1 MSFHQLNFLVLF
13 GGVLTLYWLV
23 AKWRLARLWVLLLAS
38 LGFYAAWNPV
48 PLLLYLFSAAV
59 NAIAGPM
66 MERPLN
72 RSASRA
78 MRAKEERVR
87 KNVMVVAVCIHV
99 GVLVT
104 SKYLQLFLKSAGT
117 IAGWLHIEWTPPDLG
132 LIHPLGLSFLTF
144 QAVGYIVDVYRKQTS
159 GKRSLLHHLLFATFF
174 PRVVS
179 GPILRAHQ
187 LIDELDTPP
196 GVITPSGPTLPATD
210 GAQALF
216 RIAQGLSKKLLLAD
230 VLGGSLVNPV
240 FANPT
245 GYSAAE
251 CVLAAIAYTLQLY
264 FDFSGYSDI
273 AIGIAGLLGFKF
285 PENFDKPYHATN
297 LFDFW
302 NRWHLT
308 LSTWLRDYLYRPLG
322 GNQGSKWQTLRNTM
336 IVMSLGGLW
345 HGADWR
351 FLIWGA
357 LHGLFLCMWRAYWWA
372 RGKPKKTEVGFARK
386 LGGWFVM
393 INAVIFARIFFRAE
407 TMGLALDMFKQLG
420 TLTGNMARVS
430 SLAWFSLVA
439 CIVFYALPKPVFEK
453 SQVLF
458 VRSPILVRAILLL
471 AIGLATHQF
480 SSIESQPYI
489 YLRY

>member
-13 GGVLTLYWLV
+13 GAVLTIYWLV
-23 AKWRLARLWVLLLAS
+23 AKYRLARIWVLLLAS

-48 PLLLYLFSAAV
+48 PLLLYLFSASV

-66 MERPLN
+66 MERPTN
-72 RSASRA
+72 RYASRA
-78 MRAKEERVR
+78 MKAKDERVR
-87 KNVMVVAVCIHV
+87 RQVMIVAVCIHV

-104 SKYLQLFLKSAGT
+104 SKYLVLFLKTFGT
-117 IAGWLHIEWTPPDLG
+117 IAGWVGIEWAPPELG

-144 QAVGYIVDVYRKQTS
+144 QAVGYVVDVYRKQTS
-159 GKRSLLHHLLFATFF
+159 GKFSLVHHLLFATFF

-179 GPILRAHQ
+179 GPILRSSQ
-187 LIDELDTPP
+187 LLEKLDARPEL
-196 GVITPSGPTLPATD
+196 SSAD
-210 GAQALF
+210 GAAALF
-216 RIAQGLSKKLLLAD
+216 RITQGLAKKLLLAD
-230 VLGGSLVNPV
+230 VLGGSLVNNV
-240 FANPT
+240 FSNPT
-245 GYSAAE
+245 GYSALE
-251 CVLAAIAYTLQLY
+251 CVIAAVGYTLQLY

-322 GNQGSKWQTLRNTM
+322 GNQGTKWQTLRNTM

-357 LHGLFLCMWRAYWWA
+357 LHGLFLCLWRTWWWV
-372 RGKPKKTEVGFARK
+372 RGKPKKDQVGFGRK
-386 LGGWFVM
+386 LAGWLIMF
-393 INAVIFARIFFRAE
+393 NAVVFARIFFRADNM
-407 TMGLALDMFKQLG
+407 TLAIDMFKQIG
-420 TLTGNMARVS
+420 RLTGDLARVS
-430 SLAWFSLVA
+430 ALSWFSLVA
-439 CIVFYALPKPVFEK
+439 CIVFYVMPKPVFVK
-453 SQVLF
+453 SQELF
-458 VRSPILVRAILLL
+458 VKSPILVRAVLIIAL
-471 AIGLATHQF
+471 GLMARQF

-489 YLRY
+489 YLQY

>member
-13 GGVLTLYWLV
+13 GGVLIIYWSV
-23 AKWRLARLWVLLLAS
+23 ARWRLPRLWVLLLAS

-66 MERPLN
+66 MERPVN

-78 MRAKEERVR
+78 MREKYDRQR

-104 SKYLQLFLKSAGT
+104 SKYLTLFLRSAGT
-117 IAGWLHIEWTPPDLG
+117 IAGWFGSDWVPPDLG

-144 QAVGYIVDVYRKQTS
+144 QAVGYVVDVYRKQTS
-159 GKRSLLHHLLFATFF
+159 GKRSLLHHLLFASFF

-179 GPILRAHQ
+179 GPILRSSQ
-187 LIDELDTPP
+187 LLEKLDDRPEL
-196 GVITPSGPTLPATD
+196 SSAD
-210 GAQALF
+210 GAAALF
-216 RIAQGLSKKLLLAD
+216 RITQGLAKKLLLAD
-230 VLGGSLVNPV
+230 VLGGSLVNAV
-240 FANPT
+240 FSNPT

-251 CVLAAIAYTLQLY
+251 CVIAAVGYTLQLY

-285 PENFDKPYHATN
+285 PENFAKPYHATN

-322 GNQGSKWQTLRNTM
+322 GNQGTKWQTLRNTM

-357 LHGLFLCMWRAYWWA
+357 LHGLFLCLWRTWWWV
-372 RGKPKKTEVGFARK
+372 RGKPKKEQVGFARK
-386 LGGWFVM
+386 FVGWLIMF
-393 INAVIFARIFFRAE
+393 NAVVFARIFFRADN
-407 TMGLALDMFKQLG
+407 MGLAVDMFRQIG
-420 TLTGNMARVS
+420 THTTDLARVS
-430 SLAWFSLVA
+430 LLAWGSLAA
-439 CIVFYALPKPVFEK
+439 CIVFYVLPEPVYEK

-458 VRSPILVRAILLL
+458 VKSPVLVRAVLIIAL
-471 AIGLATHQF
+471 GLMARQF

-489 YLRY
+489 YLQY